1 MLIISGNGNGG
12 KRDNNAGSAEKG
24 DGNTERT
31 TTIPKDE
38 VSTSNVTESDGMTD
52 SDRWG
57 AAVQTKH
64 KRLVMSNTSGGSQDK
79 YNVICDSGANMSFFN
94 DISLFNNRTRI
105 VTFSN
110 CTPDPQENTS
120 AAGGDNTHVTPG
132 RNTGLQKC
140 LIDRGGQML
149 QSSVAKVYVSYI

>member
-1 MLIISGNGNGG
+1 MSSGNTGRVIRIRLRSPLNLGKKSSNLWFNRRSKEGQEDDNVQLSANMLIISGNGNGG

-57 AAVQTKH
+57 AAVKTEH
-64 KRLVMSNTSGGSQDK
+64 KRLVCPIHLADPRTS
-79 YNVICDSGANMSFFN
+79 I
-94 DISLFNNRTRI
+94 R
-105 VTFSN
+105 
-110 CTPDPQENTS
+110 
-120 AAGGDNTHVTPG
+120 
-132 RNTGLQKC
+132 
-140 LIDRGGQML
+140 
-149 QSSVAKVYVSYI
+149 